1 MKSFAATALAL
12 AGIAQGQNLLADSGI
27 VGGGHKKYHSK
38 LFNRI
43 DRAIHEVTDV
53 VEDLRDIA
61 TSTKVEKNGFG
72 CLVEESVFPR
82 KRVEKTITAPLTPF
96 HMDYAQQEAH
106 LRNAAALHKKKL
118 A

>member
-12 AGIAQGQNLLADSGI
+12 VGVAQGQNLFTDSGI
-27 VGGGHKKYHSK
+27 VGGYHKKYHSK

-43 DRAIHEVTDV
+43 DDIVHEVSDV
-53 VEDLRDIA
+53 VDDLKDIA
-61 TSTKVEKNGFG
+61 LSTKVEKNKFG

-82 KRVEKTITAPLTPF
+82 SRIEKTITAPLTPF

-106 LRNAAALHKKKL
+106 LKNAAKLHKKKL
-118 A
+118 E